1 MTKHYIFSEYFLI
14 EIQVKAALRKELLI
28 PLFVKLLIQL
38 QKLFISTLWICKR
51 LYKVEINNK

>member
-1 MTKHYIFSEYFLI
+1 MTKHCIFSEYFLI

-38 QKLFISTLWICKR
+38 QKLFISTL
-51 LYKVEINNK
+51 